1 MFYSSRE
8 KGFSLLELTVVLAIV
23 GAVSAGALLSYSEL
37 RVHSKWTESDAKLVV
52 VKAAL
57 LKFAQV
63 NKYLPCPDV
72 VGLGDDSRTIVKG
85 HIPAIPAIPATPAV
99 PKTATSPTIPAIP
112 SQGAQPAIPNIPV
125 SVCTADSGTVPY
137 AVLGLAKASVQ
148 DAWGNLFYYAVDKGA
163 TDADKMLNCPTAS
176 ACFFNRD
183 DKPILPAG
191 KVFPGSVLPA
201 FDFTTEPLKGALGA
215 DNLRIC
221 ASDACSKVEAEG
233 LLAVLVAF
241 NENGKVTSGLDSSE
255 AENRDGDQNFV
266 NAQYSESPYY
276 DDLLL
281 GIAANEIKTPREV
294 ESFEVVVTPPTGGP
308 IVKTGENV
316 ENAGD
321 TAFVG
326 AVGDNNA
333 YSDNVSVDRHTQS
346 IEFGSDNAN
355 KTVVL
360 TLDTMG
366 QGTWDQGGSY
376 TEDRAYI
383 QVNGTTEETLAYDK
397 NNNTLGATTADGDLV
412 GEVWNSVDSRWDKT
426 YSQSR
431 EYIVTTDADGN
442 VLLDFAVATTGTDES
457 VSFTNIVLVLYDTP
471 PQIPDFPSVNPISG
485 IDQTG
490 RFQ

>member
-1 MFYSSRE
+1 MFYLSRE

-23 GAVSAGALLSYSEL
+23 GVVSAGSLLSYSEL
-37 RVHSKWTESDAKLVV
+37 RAHSKWQESDAKLVV
-52 VKAAL
+52 AKAAL

-72 VGLGDDSRTIVKG
+72 VDLGEDSRTILKG
-85 HIPAIPAIPATPAV
+85 KIPAIPATPATPAV

-125 SVCTADSGTVPY
+125 SVCTANSGTVPY
-137 AVLGLAKASVQ
+137 AALGLAKASVQ
-148 DAWGNLFYYAVDKGA
+148 DAWGNLFYYAVDQGT
-163 TDADKMLNCPTAS
+163 TDADNMLNCPTAS

-183 DKPILPAG
+183 AKPVLPSG

-201 FDFTTEPLKGALGA
+201 FDLTTEPLKGILGI
-215 DNLRIC
+215 DNLRVC
-221 ASDACSKVEAEG
+221 ASNACSKVEAEG
-233 LLAVLVAF
+233 LIAVLIAF
-241 NENGKVTSGLDSSE
+241 NENGQVTSGLDPSE
-255 AENRDGDQNFV
+255 AENRDGDQDFV
-266 NAQYSESPYY
+266 NTQYSEAPYY

-281 GIAANEIKTPREV
+281 GISANEIKTPNET
-294 ESFEVVVTPPTGGP
+294 ESVEVVITPPSGGP
-308 IVKTGENV
+308 VVMTGENV
-316 ENAGD
+316 ENAGN

-333 YSDNVSVDRHTQS
+333 YSNNVLVDRHAQT
-346 IEFGSDNAN
+346 IGFGAENAN
-355 KTVVL
+355 KTIML
-360 TLDTMG
+360 TLDTAG
-366 QGTWDQGGSY
+366 QGTWDQGGGY

-397 NNNTLGATTADGDLV
+397 NNDTVGGTTSDGDLI
-412 GEVWNSVDSRWDKT
+412 GQVWNSADHRWDKT

-431 EYIVTTDADGN
+431 EYLVTTDAGGN

-471 PQIPDFPSVNPISG
+471 PQIPNFPSVMPISG
-485 IDQTG
+485 ITATD